1 VYNITAVAPPNTK
14 KVAAMTAFPTLTIQN
29 ENRRPSRALE
39 LKFLRSQENILCEYP
54 AITAF
59 NFSESMGGGVLSR
72 RLSLAVDAK

>member
-14 KVAAMTAFPTLTIQN
+14 KVAAMNAFPTVTIKN
-29 ENRRPSRALE
+29 ENRRSSRTLE
-39 LKFLRSQENILCEYP
+39 LKFFRQENILCEYP

-59 NFSESMGGGVLSR
+59 NFSGSMGGGVLSR